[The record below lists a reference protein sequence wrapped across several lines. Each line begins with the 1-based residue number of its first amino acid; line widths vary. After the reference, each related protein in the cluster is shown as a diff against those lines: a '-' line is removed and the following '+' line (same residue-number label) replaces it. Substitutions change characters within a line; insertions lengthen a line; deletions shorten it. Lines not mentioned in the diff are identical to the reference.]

1 MFGSRVLRAALVGLV
16 GSALLLGAWWLAAW
30 ATTRSCTD
38 EPWGCLDWLV
48 LDIVGSFT
56 VLSVLAGIAL
66 HLLDVRP
73 AVRVVTTAPLV
84 VWFVAAQAGR
94 AELAPPWQLLPL
106 LAGAAYALVTPVV
119 LPGRTPL
126 TARVAL
132 VAALLPL
139 WPLASALGDRRADQ
153 RRADYVA
160 TATVPLLGPDATGLR
175 VSPPSLDSERR
186 TLSYALHPDGAPAN
200 RDVEVTVSVAHPD
213 FGPPYCRA
221 DGPAREP
228 LSLACT
234 ALTDTTWR
242 AVMHSNTVVF
252 FVRRGDSMVTL
263 TADGT
268 HVTDET
274 LTAMATSLAVRE
286 PSYFG

>member
-1 MFGSRVLRAALVGLV
+1 MFGSRVLRAALVGSV
-16 GSALLLGAWWLAAW
+16 GGAALLGAGWLTARAD
-30 ATTRSCTD
+30 RSWCTAD
-38 EPWGCLDWLV
+38 GWGCLNWIV
-48 LDIVGSFT
+48 LGVLGSVT

-84 VWFVAAQAGR
+84 VWFVAAQTGR
-94 AELAPPWQLLPL
+94 AELAPPWQLFPL
-106 LAGAAYALVTPVV
+106 LTGAAYAFVTPVV
-119 LPGRTPL
+119 LPGRPPL
-126 TARVAL
+126 AARVAL

-175 VSPPSLDSERR
+175 VSPPRVDSERR

-242 AVMHSNTVVF
+242 AVMQSSTVVL
-252 FVRRGDSMVTL
+252 FVHRGDSMVTL

-274 LTAMATSLAVRE
+274 LAAMAASLAVRQ